1 MRAYYPEP
9 CAWTLENEQK
19 IQIFE
24 GEPLSDSDAEGF
36 SCDLKSE
43 PGKVCAFVKQKGILI
58 KCGTGF
64 YAVKKLQRQ
73 GKNAMDYKSFM
84 NGARNF
90 VGTVLN

>member
-1 MRAYYPEP
+1 M
-9 CAWTLENEQK
+9 
-19 IQIFE
+19 
-24 GEPLSDSDAEGF
+24 SDSDAEGF

-58 KCGTGF
+58 KCGIGF

-73 GKNAMDYKSFM
+73 GKNVMDYKSFM